1 VDHIKVVLDKRIPIN
16 LIQDVNGQ
24 NVIFCKSFRDELF
37 ETGNF
42 STKDKDFVHK
52 YVTENNKK
60 YIITDVTTSD
70 GQTYKNV
77 KFQVILNEKGETPFS
92 TFNPKGETSVADSF
106 KLPEKKQLI
115 VETNKA
121 QVKPAKRLD
130 VSESINKRKQDQEYI
145 LKAKQLEQ
153 SLIEE
158 KARLVKERKELEEQ
172 KQIVKNER
180 IIEEKINDYK
190 QSLLQ
195 EFLNVSE
202 KQEITIKEKLSIN
215 LKNFEN
221 ELDEQKQ
228 LHNKD
233 IKIVL
238 EDLNRNSVEKLK
250 SFLEKRIDEQKN
262 ELISLLEN
270 KGDDFVSKIVD
281 KSDELKKLFD
291 EKFVVDLQQ
300 YKEKLIQELNSI
312 NENLVKEYLEK
323 KKTDVGDYINT
334 FISKERSTLKKDFSK
349 NIEDLKNLL
358 EKTVSEFNERTPSL
372 DEKIKLV
379 QEKLDQLP
387 KEGQMLI
394 EAKDDIISLSKKYT
408 DSQLKRVSEDT
419 KSYAKRILDLGG
431 GGGSV
436 ATQYANGGTM
446 NGDLNVN
453 GHILSGGVDLLNIFS
468 GGGLTDRL
476 VNGSYQA
483 VLSSDGNLTVPGAI
497 VTASN
502 SKLDLV
508 GFGPNTAYLTTTPDD
523 TTALFMGTFGAE
535 LRANTYASIA
545 TNTGGTPYLWEF
557 GTDGSLKFPD
567 NTSQTT
573 AFTGNPDSSKWDSTF
588 TTVKNTSANWSQ
600 AYTNL
605 IYNSAAYLSGFNS
618 TAITQNSANWNTAYT
633 NLVYN
638 STAYLSAYNMS
649 LVNANSA
656 NWNNTYTQ
664 YSQNSAKYA
673 RTDQNVTFEND
684 VTILGNLTAKGTATF
699 ANTIFTTTS
708 ALSVINTGPGPA
720 LYVFQASGPSDVA
733 SFYDGDGVEVLH
745 VGNAQGGGNPLG
757 QVGINTSFPSAELT
771 VNGAISSNG
780 DVSVVN
786 MQAFN
791 AVGIGT
797 YAPIYFNL
805 DVSGPAGNGSIGSSH
820 GDLSFGSTSNILIN
834 PNNNLLLGPVGN
846 VGIGTTTPSVKLTV
860 NGAIS
865 SNETITA
872 LGGNSNQWNTAY
884 TNLIYNSAS
893 YLTGASLNYVNTNFV
908 KISGDTMTGTL
919 SVGSGG
925 NLFSPSFATFVKNSS
940 YVSLSSTLTDNSLYF
955 NSKATFASPGG
966 FIIKGHSPDYSTSI
980 QNLPGKGTY
989 GMWLQNVDN
998 MDPGTTFVSDG
1009 RAQVT
1014 HAMSFRAGIDNFTA
1028 GSDHNHVQW
1037 QGAPSNN
1044 TQAWQMT
1051 NGGSTSVYGYGS
1063 NTYSQRFLVHTLPQY
1078 QISTTIAATSGYFDT
1093 RNANLVTN
1101 TDKVSGV
1108 VILLDTTFGAGNY
1121 NLITPGSVVGVTLNP
1136 GLVGLAAVI
1145 YNSQCTQVSSNGG
1158 SLSAFQFDFFI
1169 GSGSNWVPAQKG
1181 IQAVNLQSRTNGG
1194 NPGVSLITSQVGSN
1208 PSTQYVGITGCY
1220 RNMTKHALARFST
1233 SSILSGFKPGS
1244 PLTLWIPTAMP
1255 STSPIGTG
1263 FITSDK
1269 ISTFAQGTFPTGVR
1283 TGYFDAYVINV
1294 SGTDMEF
1301 ALCNLMDSY
1310 GFENRFWP
1318 ISADGNAGWLLY
1330 GGTQDTVHRPTFG
1343 TTGFYFEREPW
1354 YFADP
1359 FNYLSGGMV
1368 KCVGLGNSEVY
1379 GDFSY
1384 GLGYRGAVL
1393 GKKSGTFAGDYN
1405 AVYSD
1410 NSVALG
1416 GEGLISLSS
1425 TPYQAVIGKYNNPNN
1440 NALFV
1445 VGAGGGDTNRVNVLE
1460 VNNNS
1465 LTVTGSLSASGTMFA
1480 SGGNSNQWSTAY
1492 TNLVSNSTAYL
1503 SAYNM
1508 SLVNANSANW
1518 NTAYTNLVNNSAN
1531 YLSGAS
1537 ISYVNTNFVKL
1548 SGDTMTGSLNIIG
1561 NLSASAIGYFNHVAA
1576 ATKSFY
1582 IPHPTKSDMHLQYGS
1597 LESPYHGIRLTG
1609 NGSVKCGDS
1618 VVVPL
1623 PDYIFSLVH
1632 QEGVNIQLTN
1642 YQHNK
1647 TLFVDNIDV
1656 NNNTFTVKCEKKLFD
1671 KGEYKFFWSFTAIRK
1686 DIPLLQVEC

>member
-60 YIITDVTTSD
+60 YIITDVTTPD

-115 VETNKA
+115 VETSKA
-121 QVKPAKRLD
+121 QVKPAKPLD
-130 VSESINKRKQDQEYI
+130 VSESINKIKQDQEYI
-145 LKAKQLEQ
+145 RKAKQLEQ

-202 KQEITIKEKLSIN
+202 KQENTIKEKLSIN

-221 ELDEQKQ
+221 ELDAQKQ
-228 LHNKD
+228 IHGKD

-238 EDLNRNSVEKLK
+238 EDFNRKNLEKLQKILDTNLKTKQDIIDEKIQDYNDSIQSVFVEQTNEIKKDFNTKIKNIENDSIEKLK
-250 SFLEKRIDEQKN
+250 IFIEERIDERKT
-262 ELISLLEN
+262 ELIELLEN
-270 KGDDFVSKIVD
+270 KGEDFVSKIVD

-291 EKFVVDLQQ
+291 EKFVLDLQQ
-300 YKEKLIQELNSI
+300 YKEKLIQEINST
-312 NENLVKEYLEK
+312 NENIVNEYLEK
-323 KKTDVGDYINT
+323 KKTDVGDEIIK
-334 FISKERSTLKKDFSK
+334 FISKERSSLQKDFNK
-349 NIEDLKNLL
+349 NVQDLKELL
-358 EKTVSEFNERTPSL
+358 EKTVSELNERTPSL
-372 DEKIKLV
+372 DEKIKLI

-387 KEGQMLI
+387 KDGQLLM
-394 EAKDDIISLSKKYT
+394 EAKNDILSLSKKYT
-408 DSQLKRVSEDT
+408 DSQVKRVAEDT
-419 KSYAKRILDLGG
+419 MGYAKRILDLGG

-446 NGDLNVN
+446 NGNLNVN
-453 GHILSGGVDLLNIFS
+453 GNILSGGVNLLNVFS
-468 GGGLTDRL
+468 GGGAKITDFVHLSGDTMSGALSAPALSADIIYARNIAL
-476 VNGSYQA
+476 VN
-483 VLSSDGNLTVPGAI
+483 LSEPDV
-497 VTASN
+497 
-502 SKLDLV
+502 
-508 GFGPNTAYLTTTPDD
+508 TTPNNKLQ
-523 TTALFMGTFGAE
+523 TTSITVQGNDLTAGGQVPSTVIKGATF
-535 LRANTYASIA
+535 
-545 TNTGGTPYLWEF
+545 F
-557 GTDGSLKFPD
+557 GKADGSLGILTNAHDTWGPYTFEYAGVNFNVTQYNNIYFTAGYFPQLWLD
-567 NTSQTT
+567 TSGNVGIHT
-573 AFTGNPDSSKWDSTF
+573 AYPSEKLDVNGNIKATGGDSNQW
-588 TTVKNTSANWSQ
+588 NN

-605 IYNSAAYLSGFNS
+605 VYNSTAYLSGFNS
-618 TAITQNSANWNTAYT
+618 TAITQNSASWKNAYT

-638 STAYLSAYNMS
+638 STAYLSAYDMS
-649 LVNANSA
+649 LVNSNSA
-656 NWNNTYTQ
+656 N
-664 YSQNSAKYA
+664 
-673 RTDQNVTFEND
+673 
-684 VTILGNLTAKGTATF
+684 
-699 ANTIFTTTS
+699 
-708 ALSVINTGPGPA
+708 
-720 LYVFQASGPSDVA
+720 
-733 SFYDGDGVEVLH
+733 
-745 VGNAQGGGNPLG
+745 
-757 QVGINTSFPSAELT
+757 
-771 VNGAISSNG
+771 
-780 DVSVVN
+780 
-786 MQAFN
+786 
-791 AVGIGT
+791 
-797 YAPIYFNL
+797 
-805 DVSGPAGNGSIGSSH
+805 
-820 GDLSFGSTSNILIN
+820 
-834 PNNNLLLGPVGN
+834 
-846 VGIGTTTPSVKLTV
+846 
-860 NGAIS
+860 
-865 SNETITA
+865 
-872 LGGNSNQWNTAY
+872 WNTAY
-884 TNLIYNSAS
+884 TNLVNNSAN
-893 YLTGASLNYVNTNFV
+893 YLSGASTSYVNTNFV

-940 YVSLSSTLTDNSLYF
+940 YVALSSTLTDNSLYF

-989 GMWLQNVDN
+989 GMWLQNVDS

-1051 NGGSTSVYGYGS
+1051 NGGSTSVYGYGYD
-1063 NTYSQRFLVHTLPQY
+1063 TYSQRFLVHTLPQY

-1136 GLVGLAAVI
+1136 GLVGLIAVV

-1181 IQAVNLQSRTNGG
+1181 IRTVNLQSRTNGG

-1269 ISTFAQGTFPTGVR
+1269 IYTFAQGTFPTGVR

-1294 SGTDMEF
+1294 SGADMEF

-1318 ISADGNAGWLLY
+1318 ISAAGNAGWLLY

-1354 YFADP
+1354 YFDGTN
-1359 FNYLSGGMV
+1359 FLSGGMV

-1425 TPYQAVIGKYNNPNN
+1425 TPYQAVVGKYNNPNN

-1460 VNNNS
+1460 VNNNG
-1465 LTVTGSLSASGTMFA
+1465 LTVTGNISASGTMFA
-1480 SGGNSNQWSTAY
+1480 SGGNSNQ
-1492 TNLVSNSTAYL
+1492 
-1503 SAYNM
+1503 
-1508 SLVNANSANW
+1508 W

-1537 ISYVNTNFVKL
+1537 TSYVNTNFVKL

-1582 IPHPTKSDMHLQYGS
+1582 IPHPTKPDMHLQYGS

-1647 TLFVDNIDV
+1647 TLFVDDIDV

-1686 DIPLLQVEC
+1686 DIPQLQTEI

>member
-60 YIITDVTTSD
+60 YIITDVTTPD

-115 VETNKA
+115 VETSKA
-121 QVKPAKRLD
+121 QVKPAKPLD
-130 VSESINKRKQDQEYI
+130 VSESINKIKQDQEYI
-145 LKAKQLEQ
+145 RKAKQLEQ

-202 KQEITIKEKLSIN
+202 KQENTIKEKLSIN

-228 LHNKD
+228 IHGKD

-238 EDLNRNSVEKLK
+238 EDFNRKNLEKLQKILDTNLKTKQDIIDEKIQDYNDSIQSVFVEQTNEIKKDFNSKVKNIENDSIEKLK
-250 SFLEKRIDEQKN
+250 IFIEERIDERKT
-262 ELISLLEN
+262 ELIELLEN
-270 KGDDFVSKIVD
+270 KGEDFVSKIVD

-300 YKEKLIQELNSI
+300 YKEKLIQEINST
-312 NENLVKEYLEK
+312 NENIVNEYLEK
-323 KKTDVGDYINT
+323 KKTDVGDEINK
-334 FISKERSTLKKDFSK
+334 FISKERSSLQKDFNK
-349 NIEDLKNLL
+349 NVQDLKELL
-358 EKTVSEFNERTPSL
+358 EKTVSELNERTPSL

-387 KEGQMLI
+387 KDGQLLM
-394 EAKDDIISLSKKYT
+394 EAKNDILSLSKKYT
-408 DSQLKRVSEDT
+408 DSQVKRVAEDT
-419 KSYAKRILDLGG
+419 MGYAKRILDLGG

-446 NGDLNVN
+446 NGDLNV
-453 GHILSGGVDLLNIFS
+453 
-468 GGGLTDRL
+468 
-476 VNGSYQA
+476 
-483 VLSSDGNLTVPGAI
+483 
-497 VTASN
+497 SN
-502 SKLDLV
+502 V
-508 GFGPNTAYLTTTPDD
+508 YPN
-523 TTALFMGTFGAE
+523 
-535 LRANTYASIA
+535 NA
-545 TNTGGTPYLWEF
+545 T
-557 GTDGSLKFPD
+557 
-567 NTSQTT
+567 
-573 AFTGNPDSSKWDSTF
+573 
-588 TTVKNTSANWSQ
+588 
-600 AYTNL
+600 
-605 IYNSAAYLSGFNS
+605 
-618 TAITQNSANWNTAYT
+618 
-633 NLVYN
+633 
-638 STAYLSAYNMS
+638 
-649 LVNANSA
+649 
-656 NWNNTYTQ
+656 
-664 YSQNSAKYA
+664 
-673 RTDQNVTFEND
+673 
-684 VTILGNLTAKGTATF
+684 
-699 ANTIFTTTS
+699 
-708 ALSVINTGPGPA
+708 
-720 LYVFQASGPSDVA
+720 
-733 SFYDGDGVEVLH
+733 
-745 VGNAQGGGNPLG
+745 
-757 QVGINTSFPSAELT
+757 
-771 VNGAISSNG
+771 
-780 DVSVVN
+780 
-786 MQAFN
+786 
-791 AVGIGT
+791 
-797 YAPIYFNL
+797 
-805 DVSGPAGNGSIGSSH
+805 GSIGSPSNRW
-820 GDLSFGSTSNILIN
+820 DKIYANQVDSLSSNIVIELS
-834 PNNNLLLGPVGN
+834 GFYVDGDF
-846 VGIGTTTPSVKLTV
+846 TV
-860 NGAIS
+860 NGTIS
-865 SNETITA
+865 AT
-872 LGGNSNQWNTAY
+872 GGNSNQWNTAY

-940 YVSLSSTLTDNSLYF
+940 YVALSSTLTDNSLYF
-955 NSKATFASPGG
+955 DSLGTFASPGG
-966 FIIKGHSPDYSTSI
+966 FIIKGHTPTYDNI
-980 QNLPGKGTY
+980 IRNLPGYGTY

-998 MDPGTTFVSDG
+998 MDPGSTFISDG

-1014 HAMSFRAGIDNFTA
+1014 HAMSFRAGINNFTA

-1037 QGAPSNN
+1037 QGAPSNS

-1051 NGGSTSVYGYGS
+1051 NGGSLSVYGYGS
-1063 NTYSQRFLVHTLPQY
+1063 NTYTQRFLVHTLPQY

-1093 RNANLVTN
+1093 RNASLVTN
-1101 TDKVSGV
+1101 TDRVSGV

-1121 NLITPGSVVGVTLNP
+1121 NLVTPGSVVGVTLNP

-1158 SLSAFQFDFFI
+1158 SLSAFRFDFFI
-1169 GSGSNWVPAQKG
+1169 GNNNNWVPAQKG

-1208 PSTQYVGITGCY
+1208 PSTQYAGITGCY

-1244 PLTLWIPTAMP
+1244 PLTLWIPTSMP
-1255 STSPIGTG
+1255 SSSPIGTG

-1318 ISADGNAGWLLY
+1318 ISADGTAGWILY

-1425 TPYQAVIGKYNNPNN
+1425 TPYQAVVGKYNNPNN

-1445 VGAGGGDTNRVNVLE
+1445 VGAGGGDTNRVNILE

-1480 SGGNSNQWSTAY
+1480 SGGNSNQ
-1492 TNLVSNSTAYL
+1492 
-1503 SAYNM
+1503 
-1508 SLVNANSANW
+1508 W

>member
-1 VDHIKVVLDKRIPIN
+1 MDHIKVVLDKRIPIN

-60 YIITDVTTSD
+60 YIITDVTTPD

-121 QVKPAKRLD
+121 QVKPAKPLD
-130 VSESINKRKQDQEYI
+130 VSESINKIKQDQEYI
-145 LKAKQLEQ
+145 RKAKQLEQ

-202 KQEITIKEKLSIN
+202 KQENTIKEKLSIN

-228 LHNKD
+228 IHGKD

-238 EDLNRNSVEKLK
+238 EDFNRKNLEKLQKILDTNLKTKQDIIDEKIQDYNDSIQSVFVEQTNEIKKDFNSKVKNIENDSIEKLK
-250 SFLEKRIDEQKN
+250 IFIEERIDERKT
-262 ELISLLEN
+262 ELIELLEN
-270 KGDDFVSKIVD
+270 KGEDFVSKIVD

-300 YKEKLIQELNSI
+300 YKEKLIQEINST
-312 NENLVKEYLEK
+312 NENIVNEYLEK
-323 KKTDVGDYINT
+323 KKTDVGDEINK
-334 FISKERSTLKKDFSK
+334 FISKERSSLQKDFNK
-349 NIEDLKNLL
+349 NVQDLKELL
-358 EKTVSEFNERTPSL
+358 EKTVSELNERTPSL

-387 KEGQMLI
+387 KDGQLLM
-394 EAKDDIISLSKKYT
+394 EAKNDILSLSKKYT
-408 DSQLKRVSEDT
+408 DSQVKRVAEDT
-419 KSYAKRILDLGG
+419 MGYAKRILDLGG

-446 NGDLNVN
+446 NGNLNVN
-453 GHILSGGVDLLNIFS
+453 GNILSGGVDLLNIFS

-508 GFGPNTAYLTTTPDD
+508 GFGPNTAYLTPTNDD
-523 TTALFMGTFGAE
+523 STALFMGLASAELYAQTNVQIRTNTVGISQNWTFGA
-535 LRANTYASIA
+535 
-545 TNTGGTPYLWEF
+545 
-557 GTDGSLKFPD
+557 DGSLTFPD
-567 NTSQTT
+567 NTTQTT
-573 AFTGNPDSSKWDSTF
+573 AFTGNPDSSNWDSNY
-588 TTVKNTSANWSQ
+588 TTTNTNSARWSLAYTNLIYNSAAYLSGFNSTAITQNSANWNNTYTQYSSNSASYATIGFVNGKFLPLSGGSITGNLVIQ
-600 AYTNL
+600 GSLTALGTATFANTIFTTTSALSVINTGPGPALYVFQSSGPYDVASFYDGDGIEVLHVGNANPGGNGFVGINESFPTVELSVQGAISASKTITALGGNSNQWNTAYTNL

-638 STAYLSAYNMS
+638 STAYLSAYDMSLVNSNSANWNVAYTNLVYNSTAYLSAYDMS

-656 NWNNTYTQ
+656 N
-664 YSQNSAKYA
+664 
-673 RTDQNVTFEND
+673 
-684 VTILGNLTAKGTATF
+684 
-699 ANTIFTTTS
+699 
-708 ALSVINTGPGPA
+708 
-720 LYVFQASGPSDVA
+720 
-733 SFYDGDGVEVLH
+733 
-745 VGNAQGGGNPLG
+745 
-757 QVGINTSFPSAELT
+757 
-771 VNGAISSNG
+771 
-780 DVSVVN
+780 
-786 MQAFN
+786 
-791 AVGIGT
+791 
-797 YAPIYFNL
+797 
-805 DVSGPAGNGSIGSSH
+805 
-820 GDLSFGSTSNILIN
+820 
-834 PNNNLLLGPVGN
+834 
-846 VGIGTTTPSVKLTV
+846 
-860 NGAIS
+860 
-865 SNETITA
+865 
-872 LGGNSNQWNTAY
+872 WNTAY
-884 TNLIYNSAS
+884 TNLIYNSAA
-893 YLTGASLNYVNTNFV
+893 Y
-908 KISGDTMTGTL
+908 
-919 SVGSGG
+919 
-925 NLFSPSFATFVKNSS
+925 
-940 YVSLSSTLTDNSLYF
+940 
-955 NSKATFASPGG
+955 
-966 FIIKGHSPDYSTSI
+966 
-980 QNLPGKGTY
+980 
-989 GMWLQNVDN
+989 
-998 MDPGTTFVSDG
+998 
-1009 RAQVT
+1009 
-1014 HAMSFRAGIDNFTA
+1014 
-1028 GSDHNHVQW
+1028 
-1037 QGAPSNN
+1037 
-1044 TQAWQMT
+1044 
-1051 NGGSTSVYGYGS
+1051 
-1063 NTYSQRFLVHTLPQY
+1063 
-1078 QISTTIAATSGYFDT
+1078 
-1093 RNANLVTN
+1093 
-1101 TDKVSGV
+1101 
-1108 VILLDTTFGAGNY
+1108 
-1121 NLITPGSVVGVTLNP
+1121 
-1136 GLVGLAAVI
+1136 
-1145 YNSQCTQVSSNGG
+1145 
-1158 SLSAFQFDFFI
+1158 
-1169 GSGSNWVPAQKG
+1169 
-1181 IQAVNLQSRTNGG
+1181 
-1194 NPGVSLITSQVGSN
+1194 
-1208 PSTQYVGITGCY
+1208 
-1220 RNMTKHALARFST
+1220 
-1233 SSILSGFKPGS
+1233 LSGFNS
-1244 PLTLWIPTAMP
+1244 TA
-1255 STSPIGTG
+1255 
-1263 FITSDK
+1263 IT
-1269 ISTFAQGTFPTGVR
+1269 Q
-1283 TGYFDAYVINV
+1283 N
-1294 SGTDMEF
+1294 
-1301 ALCNLMDSY
+1301 
-1310 GFENRFWP
+1310 
-1318 ISADGNAGWLLY
+1318 SANW
-1330 GGTQDTVHRPTFG
+1330 
-1343 TTGFYFEREPW
+1343 
-1354 YFADP
+1354 
-1359 FNYLSGGMV
+1359 N
-1368 KCVGLGNSEVY
+1368 
-1379 GDFSY
+1379 
-1384 GLGYRGAVL
+1384 
-1393 GKKSGTFAGDYN
+1393 
-1405 AVYSD
+1405 
-1410 NSVALG
+1410 
-1416 GEGLISLSS
+1416 
-1425 TPYQAVIGKYNNPNN
+1425 
-1440 NALFV
+1440 
-1445 VGAGGGDTNRVNVLE
+1445 
-1460 VNNNS
+1460 
-1465 LTVTGSLSASGTMFA
+1465 
-1480 SGGNSNQWSTAY
+1480 TAY

-1508 SLVNANSANW
+1508 SLVNANSASW

-1618 VVVPL
+1618 VVVQL